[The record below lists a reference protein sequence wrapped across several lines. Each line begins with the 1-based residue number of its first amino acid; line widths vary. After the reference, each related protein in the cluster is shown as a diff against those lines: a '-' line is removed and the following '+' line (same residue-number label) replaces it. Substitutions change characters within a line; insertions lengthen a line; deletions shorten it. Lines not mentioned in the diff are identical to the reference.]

1 MTLVQPTSILLAQ
14 PDLRPNVPWT
24 TIVMIG
30 PGLVGRGFFRIRTST
45 QAYVWRFEVML
56 AFWQSLLFIALAEM
70 GDKTQLVA
78 LAFATRFSARVVLGA
93 IFVATLLV
101 HLFSVAIGEV
111 LGLMIPTF
119 WLTLAAGVAF
129 IGFGVWTLRGDS
141 LDDDS
146 VSKARRFGPFVTVA
160 IAFFLAELGDKTMLA
175 TVTLA
180 SQFREAMPVWLGST
194 LGMVIA
200 DGVAVIIGLVVGK
213 RLPTKAIKY
222 GSAAVFILSGVVTI
236 GALMV

>member
-1 MTLVQPTSILLAQ
+1 
-14 PDLRPNVPWT
+14 
-24 TIVMIG
+24 
-30 PGLVGRGFFRIRTST
+30 
-45 QAYVWRFEVML
+45 ML

-78 LAFATRFSARVVLGA
+78 LAFATRFSARLVLGA

-101 HLFSVAIGEV
+101 HLFSVAIGEF

-119 WLTLAAGVAF
+119 WLTLAAGLAF
-129 IGFGVWTLRGDS
+129 IGFGVWTLRGDT
-141 LDDDS
+141 LDGDET
-146 VSKARRFGPFVTVA
+146 SKMRRFGPFVTVA

-180 SQFREAMPVWLGST
+180 SQYREAMPVWLGST
-194 LGMVIA
+194 LGMVVA
-200 DGVAVIIGLVVGK
+200 DGIAVIVGLVVGR
-213 RLPTKAIKY
+213 RLPVRAIKY
-222 GSAAVFILSGVVTI
+222 GSAVVFILSGLVTI